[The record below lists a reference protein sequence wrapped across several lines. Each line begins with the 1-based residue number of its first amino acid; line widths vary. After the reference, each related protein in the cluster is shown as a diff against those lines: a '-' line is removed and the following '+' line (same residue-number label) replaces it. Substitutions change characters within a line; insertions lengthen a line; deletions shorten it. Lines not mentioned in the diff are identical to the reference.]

1 MERKMRSSQIDK
13 RTVEPGVARRS
24 EKPYRSEARA
34 GGILLRSGRRPGGAY
49 GWRRPPKPAGI
60 SPFFR

>member
-1 MERKMRSSQIDK
+1 MERKRTPQIDK
-13 RTVEPGVARRS
+13 RTADPGVAERS
-24 EKPYRSEARA
+24 EKPYRSEART